1 MRIIGQSVIVGHLL
15 ARTILEE
22 LLMISYLNVFDN
34 FRAYAIT
41 IQLLEVEIIALG
53 ILAIA

>member
-1 MRIIGQSVIVGHLL
+1 
-15 ARTILEE
+15 
-22 LLMISYLNVFDN
+22 MISYLNVFDN